1 MIYWWYWMIYW
12 WYIGDILFPISLR
25 SHQNT
30 ANLSCCCYQGRV
42 AWRGAWAQWAKKSL
56 AEKPL
61 QLGSKC
67 DFQGSDF
74 AVASCD
80 QPCTIYILYT
90 YIYYKKY
97 YNKIFDNFISYTI
110 CIYASNLSYV
120 YIIYEKTPTEID
132 TLWCMMMFGDVR
144 WYVMISD
151 DEDYA
156 YKIMCVRLCVSL
168 SAQERASHRNTV
180 ECLPQ
185 DAAAQAEPPAEV
197 PQNSL
202 GRCQ

>member
-1 MIYWWYWMIYW
+1 MI
-12 WYIGDILFPISLR
+12 
-25 SHQNT
+25 
-30 ANLSCCCYQGRV
+30 
-42 AWRGAWAQWAKKSL
+42 
-56 AEKPL
+56 
-61 QLGSKC
+61 
-67 DFQGSDF
+67 
-74 AVASCD
+74 
-80 QPCTIYILYT
+80 
-90 YIYYKKY
+90 
-97 YNKIFDNFISYTI
+97 
-110 CIYASNLSYV
+110 IYASNLSYV

-132 TLWCMMMFGDVR
+132 TLWCMMMFGDVP

-151 DEDYA
+151 DEDYV

-202 GRCQ
+202 GRCQEVDGLCQMDLQLTNSSYKIWLWINTY